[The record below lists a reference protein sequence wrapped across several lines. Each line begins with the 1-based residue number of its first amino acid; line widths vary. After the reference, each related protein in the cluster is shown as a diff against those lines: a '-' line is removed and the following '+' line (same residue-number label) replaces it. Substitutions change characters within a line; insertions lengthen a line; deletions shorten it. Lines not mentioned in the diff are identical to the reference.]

1 MATATNTNTP
11 AEPAPEPYHRGE
23 GRPPTPDEQ
32 GLVQVPAPEGLTERQ
47 QRGADCVFCRHE
59 LVTGH
64 VTNLGPRSLIPWQDG
79 ARDGFMHHPSREGHG
94 T

>member
-11 AEPAPEPYHRGE
+11 AEPTPEPYHRGE

-32 GLVQVPAPEGLTERQ
+32 GLVPVPAPEGLTERQ

-64 VTNLGPRSLIPWQDG
+64 VTNLGPRPLVAHG
-79 ARDGFMHHPSREGHG
+79 AKAHWYPRACKPRCAS
-94 T
+94 